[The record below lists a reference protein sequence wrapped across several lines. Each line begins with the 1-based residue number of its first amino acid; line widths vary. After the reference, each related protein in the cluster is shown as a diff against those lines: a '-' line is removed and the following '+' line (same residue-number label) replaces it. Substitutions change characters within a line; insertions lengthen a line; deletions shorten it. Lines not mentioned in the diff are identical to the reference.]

1 MVGLI
6 LFATFVVVRLHVII
20 GSSSELYQSY
30 LAPVGNSN
38 IFKGGIEVIR
48 VHELWLLVL
57 TGSFLM
63 NDHHTFLV
71 TPHHEGL
78 PEVSLCL
85 HRPLKQ
91 VQWVYLELL
100 VIALPSSLD
109 AYADAHV
116 GLEGNRLVHE
126 NFHGLLHVHLGHFHP
141 NRCDWCLV
149 NRLIHLLALFQQ
161 DNVRFFVKV
170 NFLKDHFFQAFYF
183 RANFYLDFHDIVRI
197 IWFKVMAALLLT
209 LLVWRNVLLMLF
221 RLPLLN
227 LLISVAVL
235 VWLLWLFLSLFGLLL
250 LFISLFAFIIV
261 LLWIINSDRLWV
273 LQRIQQIARS
283 EILLYKV

>member
-1 MVGLI
+1 M
-6 LFATFVVVRLHVII
+6 
-20 GSSSELYQSY
+20 
-30 LAPVGNSN
+30 
-38 IFKGGIEVIR
+38 
-48 VHELWLLVL
+48 
-57 TGSFLM
+57 
-63 NDHHTFLV
+63 
-71 TPHHEGL
+71 
-78 PEVSLCL
+78 
-85 HRPLKQ
+85 
-91 VQWVYLELL
+91 
-100 VIALPSSLD
+100 IALPSSLD